1 MGFWY
6 LGLATDQQQM
16 AYVLKPGE
24 TEAPESIRAAL
35 ATGNR
40 LQDIH
45 LEAMQVGRSGNEVLA
60 AALAQCQAEGID
72 GQIYTH
78 PLGYHGHAAGPTV
91 GLWDHQEGVPG
102 RGDYP
107 VYDATCYSIELN
119 IKQAIPE
126 WGGAKV
132 MMGLEEDAMILDG
145 QIMFL
150 SGRQEKLHLIG

>member
-1 MGFWY
+1 
-6 LGLATDQQQM
+6 M
-16 AYVLKPGE
+16 AYVLKPSE

-35 ATGNR
+35 ATGNK
-40 LQDIH
+40 
-45 LEAMQVGRSGNEVLA
+45 VLA
-60 AALAQCQAEGID
+60 AALAQCRTEGID
-72 GQIYTH
+72 GQIYIH

-102 RGDYP
+102 RGDDP
-107 VYDATCYSIELN
+107 VYDAICCSVELN